1 MDLGYCLPSAD
12 DEIAKE
18 ASKTE
23 NTEEDIEKL
32 KALEE
37 AKNGKVGFTFDLR
50 DVNGRFFLVQR

>member
-18 ASKTE
+18 ANKTE

-37 AKNGKVGFTFDLR
+37 LKNEKVCFTFDLR
-50 DVNGRFFLVQR
+50 VKLMVSSF